1 MIRRA
6 VAAIAGVLVA
16 AVATAA
22 MAFGIGGS
30 GGVLTGGGDEI
41 RAASHGGLHL
51 DVAGPVFTEAGLAPG
66 HVVERCVTL
75 TNEDAHPADVA
86 LFGPRAEDALAPHL
100 RLQIT
105 RGTRPA
111 AAAGSCAGFTPVSAD
126 FGLGAPGVQF
136 DGTLDT
142 FPQSESAALRPEDP
156 IQAGEA
162 RSYRLR
168 ITVADAGNA
177 IGNLQAVQSFVFGVT
192 TTGDGTTRTPIDPGT
207 SRKRPPR
214 QNPNE
219 PTAGASDR
227 WCARVDVP
235 PPSKRGMRRI
245 PNTDRW
251 VMARRVLTA
260 HAANGAAKKLGMRI
274 WTNQEGR
281 RLVFALGERWSLGV
295 APPRTW
301 RTVAYQLNGEAAGS
315 GSSRPFVWQVDP
327 ERIYPGEN
335 RVRVTVTPRTGQP
348 VRAEFRFRMK
358 AWGANPDESVCT
370 LA

>member
-6 VAAIAGVLVA
+6 VAAICGVLVA
-16 AVATAA
+16 AAATAA

-30 GGVLTGGGDEI
+30 GGVLNGGGNEI
-41 RAASHGGLHL
+41 RAASHGGLRL
-51 DVAGPVFTEAGLAPG
+51 DVDGPVFTEAGLAPG

-75 TNEDAHPADVA
+75 TNDDALPADVA
-86 LFGPRAEDALAPHL
+86 LFGPRAADTLAPHL

-111 AAAGSCAGFTPVSAD
+111 AAAGSCAGFIPASAD

-142 FPQSESAALRPEDP
+142 FPASESTALRPEDP
-156 IQAGEA
+156 IQAGEV
-162 RSYRLR
+162 RTYRLR
-168 ITVADAGNA
+168 VTVADEGNA
-177 IGNLQAVQSFVFGVT
+177 VANLQAVQSFVFGAT
-192 TTGDGTTRTPIDPGT
+192 TTGGGTTRTPIDPGT
-207 SRKRPPR
+207 GRKRPPR

-235 PPSKRGMRRI
+235 SPSKQGMRRI
-245 PNTDRW
+245 PNTERW
-251 VMARRVLTA
+251 VMSRRVLTA
-260 HAANGAAKKLGMRI
+260 HAANGAAKKLGMRV
-274 WTNQEGR
+274 WTNRQGQ

-301 RTVAYQLNGEAAGS
+301 GTVSYQINGEAAGS
-315 GSSRPFVWQVDP
+315 ASSRPFVWQVNPDHV
-327 ERIYPGEN
+327 YPGEN
-335 RVRVTVTPRTGQP
+335 RVRVTVTPRTGTP
-348 VRAEFRFRMK
+348 VQTEFRFRMK